1 VRPPIT
7 PYRAILGAIAEGYTT
22 KGSALREAYRVL
34 SDAGNHTGQ
43 HDLNCSWSILA
54 HDGRIEKRGRAW
66 HVVENEV
73 AP

>member
-1 VRPPIT
+1 MKPCD
-7 PYRAILGAIAEGYTT
+7 AILGAIAEGHTT

-54 HDGRIEKRGRAW
+54 HEGRIAKTGRTW
-66 HVVENEV
+66 HVVESEV
-73 AP
+73 AR